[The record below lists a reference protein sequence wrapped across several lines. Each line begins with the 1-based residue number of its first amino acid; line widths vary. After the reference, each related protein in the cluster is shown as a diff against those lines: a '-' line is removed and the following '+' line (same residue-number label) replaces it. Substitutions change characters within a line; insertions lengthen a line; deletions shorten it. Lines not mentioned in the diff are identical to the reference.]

1 VATSYLH
8 LTSVSAGDAAENA
21 AEKKHAK
28 YAGLA
33 ASYTF
38 LPLAFESLGPINE
51 DGLSFLSDLGRRISV
66 ISGEPREASF
76 SFQRMSV
83 LIQRFNAISFT
94 NSFPQITKDR

>member
-8 LTSVSAGDAAENA
+8 LTSVSAGAADKNA
-21 AEKKHAK
+21 PKKKEAK

-51 DGLSFLSDLGRRISV
+51 DGLSNLSDLGHRLSV

-76 SFQRMSV
+76 LFQRISV
-83 LIQRFNAISFT
+83 LIQRFNVISFT
-94 NSFPQITKDR
+94 NSFPQIAEDL

>member
-8 LTSVSAGDAAENA
+8 LTSVSAGAAAENA
-21 AEKKHAK
+21 AVKKEAK

-38 LPLAFESLGPINE
+38 LPWHLNLWGHNE
-51 DGLSFLSDLGRRISV
+51 DGLSFLSDLGRRISD

-76 SFQRMSV
+76 LFQRISV

-94 NSFPQITKDR
+94 NRLPQITEDR